1 MKRILIV
8 MLSLGAVL
16 VASCGPNKGAAQTAI
31 TAAQTAFDTAKDQ
44 AMKIVPDQATG
55 IQAAIDA
62 AKANMDQGNFKAAID
77 SANAIPAKVKEMTD
91 GLAAKTAE
99 LQAEWD
105 KMKEFPAA
113 VAALGA
119 QVVKLEKLKKLP
131 AGIDAAAVST
141 AKATLDTITQ
151 NWTEA
156 QASYQAGNLADAMAK
171 AGAAK
176 QATMDAMNSLKM
188 SLPAMMQ

>member
-16 VASCGPNKGAAQTAI
+16 VAGCGPNKGAAEVAI

-44 AMKIVPDQATG
+44 AMMIVPDQAAG
-55 IQAAIDA
+55 IQVFIDA

-77 SANAIPAKVKEMTD
+77 SANTVPAKLKEMTD

-99 LQAEWD
+99 MQAEWE

-113 VAALGA
+113 VSALSA
-119 QVVKLEKLKKLP
+119 EVVKLAKSKKLP
-131 AGIDAAAVST
+131 AGIDAATVA
-141 AKATLDTITQ
+141 AAQAALGAITRS
-151 NWTEA
+151 WSEA
-156 QASYQAGNLADAMAK
+156 QAAFQAGNLAEAMSK

-188 SLPAMMQ
+188 ALPEMMK